1 MITRYEGRVLTARI
15 QNGKVIQMDLEP
27 SEASGR
33 LGNIYIGKVKNI
45 VKNINAAFV
54 DLGGGQMGY
63 YSLSD
68 NESHLFTQPGRT
80 GALREGD
87 EILVQVSRDA
97 VKTKAPV
104 LTSNLNFPGRYSVL
118 TVGKTAAGVSAKI
131 KDAGE
136 RQRLKEIA
144 GRWSGDSCGAIL
156 RTNAAGVP
164 EEVLEEELS
173 LLKKRMEQTLK
184 EGTMRT
190 CYSCLCREMPSYI
203 NGVRDAR
210 PEELEEI
217 LTDDGDIFEELTRY
231 LEESRPEELPKLVL
245 YDDQRLRGLDD
256 QIGPRLQPYLSGQR
270 MADGRLQ
277 AVELLAVSYT
287 HLQLRCPENLSRHLS
302 TSLCGIL
309 MYNNIEAFSCQCLSA
324 KKLDK
329 IVL

>member
-1 MITRYEGRVLTARI
+1 MRTLSKLLITRYEGRVLTARI

-97 VKTKAPV
+97 VKTKAPL

-245 YDDQRLRGLDD
+245 YDDPLL
-256 QIGPRLQPYLSGQR
+256 PLQKLYSLETAISHALARKVWLKSGAYLVIEPTE
-270 MADGRLQ
+270 A
-277 AVELLAVSYT
+277 LAVIDGNS
-287 HLQLRCPENLSRHLS
+287 
-302 TSLCGIL
+302 G
-309 MYNNIEAFSCQCLSA
+309 
-324 KKLDK
+324 K
-329 IVL
+329 